1 MTATQSTAQHAGH
14 SGAGASE
21 ADIDTYAAAPAD
33 VVAER
38 IFALALA
45 GAESMSVYVGD
56 RLGWYRSLATDGPA
70 TPTELAERTA
80 THERYTREWLEQ
92 QAVCG
97 ILVAHEE
104 AGGRRFELP
113 AGAAEALTDET
124 SLAYLGALP
133 RIFVAAAQHLPDLLD
148 AYRSGDGV
156 SWEEFGAD
164 ARETQAALNR
174 PWFDHQLG
182 DALRGVPDL
191 DAALRR
197 PGARILDVGC
207 GAGWSTLA
215 LARSYPAATVEGVD
229 IDAPSIEMARAN
241 AAAAGLDDRVTFRS
255 ADAGSLAGSAA
266 YDAAFA
272 FECVHD
278 MPRPVDVLAAT
289 RAAVREDGFVVVMDE
304 AVADTFTAPGD
315 DLERFMYA
323 CSIFICLPDGMS
335 SPPSRGTGTVMRH
348 DVLRG
353 YAREAGFED
362 AEVLPIEDFSF
373 FRFYRLR

>member
-1 MTATQSTAQHAGH
+1 MTATQTTSTPTTEAAY
-14 SGAGASE
+14 ADAS
-21 ADIDTYAAAPAD
+21 AD

-56 RLGWYRSLATDGPA
+56 RLGWYRSLASDGPA
-70 TPTELAERTA
+70 TSAELAERTA
-80 THERYTREWLEQ
+80 THERYVREWLEQ

-97 ILVAHEE
+97 ILVAHQEQE
-104 AGGRRFELP
+104 GRRYELP

-133 RIFVAAAQHLPDLLD
+133 RIFVAAAQHLPELLD
-148 AYRSGDGV
+148 AYRHGDGV
-156 SWEEFGAD
+156 SWEELGAD

-174 PWFDHQLG
+174 PWFEHQLG
-182 DALRGVPDL
+182 DALRGVTDL
-191 DAALRR
+191 DEVLRK
-197 PGARILDVGC
+197 PGARILDIGC
-207 GAGWSTLA
+207 GGGWSTIA
-215 LARSYPAATVEGVD
+215 LARAYPGATVEGVD
-229 IDAPSIEMARAN
+229 IDAPSIEMARAH
-241 AAAAGLDDRVTFRS
+241 AAAAELGDRITFRI

-278 MPRPVDVLAAT
+278 MPRPVDVLEAT
-289 RAAVREDGFVVVMDE
+289 RAVVREDGFVVVMDE
-304 AVADTFTAPGD
+304 AVADEFTAPGD

-323 CSIFICLPDGMS
+323 CSIFVCLPDGMS
-335 SPPSRGTGTVMRH
+335 SAPSRGTGTVMRH

-353 YAREAGFED
+353 YAHEAGFED
-362 AEVLPIEDFSF
+362 IEVLPIEDFSF